1 VAERNS
7 AAQTA
12 EDLEL
17 VINRV
22 FDAPRELLWK
32 AWTDPEMMKVW
43 SAPRGFTIPR
53 SEGELKVNGTWHA
66 TMVKPDGEELNLGGR
81 YLEIVEPERLV
92 FTHVWMDENGNPTS
106 PDSTCTVTL
115 TARGNKTEMN
125 FRQTGFDSEGARDG
139 HNEGWN
145 ECFDKLDEMLSAA

>member
-1 VAERNS
+1 MNS
-7 AAQTA
+7 RLSPQEAAK
-12 EDLEL
+12 
-17 VINRV
+17 
-22 FDAPRELLWK
+22 ELLRRRSIRRSLTEWARYK
-32 AWTDPEMMKVW
+32 GFEP
-43 SAPRGFTIPR
+43 APHHKLIID
-53 SEGELKVNGTWHA
+53 EL
-66 TMVKPDGEELNLGGR
+66 EELNLGGR

-106 PDSTCTVTL
+106 SESTCTVTL

-125 FRQTGFDSEGARDG
+125 FRQTGFDSEGSRDG